1 MFINE
6 GDNNQT
12 PGEQQYL
19 VPIEQLRQPQLQQ
32 QQQSR
37 ASDLAI
43 RQQQQQSQQQQL

>member
-12 PGEQQYL
+12 PKEQQDL
-19 VPIEQLRQPQLQQ
+19 VPIEQFRQPQLQQ